1 MDPEDLS
8 ARARRGLLSEPEL
21 RELGDALERD
31 PALRAAH
38 EVGVDLDRSTA
49 VRAGD
54 DALVTR
60 SADEALA
67 RIAKSGLATADV
79 PRPSGFRG
87 SASPRRRRTLTVLL
101 AAALVLVSGVAAA
114 IWAGA
119 IPASWLG
126 RAAHQELTLPEQ
138 HVNRISEPPPP
149 HGTEPDDTSTEAD
162 EHPTGDVHAAPRT
175 PSRAEDPASLFRAA
189 NTARREGAFD
199 RAKRLYSELIARYP
213 NSDEARLS
221 RVSLG
226 RLLLAKGDPSDAER
240 EFDKY
245 LKDGKGELAEEAL
258 ASRAESLQKLGKTD
272 AERRTWQRLLAEHP
286 NSVYAAQAKQRLEA
300 LRAGGAAPAP

>member
-1 MDPEDLS
+1 MSRIDPEDLS
-8 ARARRGLLSEPEL
+8 ARARRGLASEAEL
-21 RELGDALERD
+21 RELTDALARD

-54 DALVTR
+54 DGVVAR
-60 SADEALA
+60 AADEALE
-67 RIAKSGLATADV
+67 RIAKSGLSATEA
-79 PRPSGFRG
+79 PRPSGFRAV
-87 SASPRRRRTLTVLL
+87 ASPRRKRTVSVLL
-101 AAALVLVSGVAAA
+101 AAALVFVTGVAAA

-119 IPASWLG
+119 VPAAWLG
-126 RAAHQELTLPEQ
+126 RAVHRELTLPDQ
-138 HVNRISEPPPP
+138 HVPNVPEPSPPRAQ
-149 HGTEPDDTSTEAD
+149 EADDTSVEA
-162 EHPTGDVHAAPRT
+162 EEPSGDVHAAPPRT
-175 PSRAEDPASLFRAA
+175 PSRVEDAASLFRAA
-189 NTARREGAFD
+189 NAARREGAFE
-199 RAKRLYSELIARYP
+199 RAKRLYGELIARYP
-213 NSDEARLS
+213 SSDEARLS

-226 RLLLAKGDPSDAER
+226 KLLLAKGDPSDAER

-300 LRAGGAAPAP
+300 LR